1 MKMSILNPKDKVRCK
16 VKNNAFYFVAY
27 EKIKGIDKLRE
38 VSENPKKTLKL
49 TFEKKTT
56 VTVIRR
62 RKNVKQTIQNI
73 QQTPVIDLQQKDF
86 LLYKPRLKPRCI
98 NLLVH

>member
-1 MKMSILNPKDKVRCK
+1 MKMSILNPKDEVRCK